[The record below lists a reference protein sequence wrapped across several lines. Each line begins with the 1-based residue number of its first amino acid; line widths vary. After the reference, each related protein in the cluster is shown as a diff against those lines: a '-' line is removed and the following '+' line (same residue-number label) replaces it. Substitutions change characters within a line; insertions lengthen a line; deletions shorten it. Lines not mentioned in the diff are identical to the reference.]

1 MKRKVVLCFM
11 LGCMMAA
18 FAGCGSAETK
28 EVTATVA
35 ETEEDGEGK
44 DSRGEEA
51 EEVET
56 EEKVEEKK
64 VSDGPVLG
72 GENIEGY
79 EGFAY
84 LYEELLMTETEEN
97 KETGKKER
105 KKLTVY
111 IPDDEYATADGN
123 YAYSNSMGVNFR
135 VELEPYL
142 RYDADDYLPE
152 ENLDD
157 YLANVYDPF
166 YTADYKDMVITEA
179 EETGDG
185 VAATVEYCRYNE
197 WDEVYYSVFCTYYL
211 AELEGGET
219 VLVTVEITSTDVTG
233 KTERLLE
240 ELEQFYQFD
249 INWDEERANQKSADY
264 AENGTENTYSTGS
277 LLFDLPEGWKEDSEL
292 STYDMPV
299 YAPKG
304 DSSFAGCMVSVY
316 EDYLSY
322 DEDVD
327 LAALVDSAGEE
338 MIKEALGENVSD
350 YSSEICD
357 TGLGKAAK
365 ITCSVTDGEYSAN
378 IVMYIVVS
386 DYNIYRLMSLDTPE
400 AVESAQMVLDGIMA
414 TGQLRD

>member
-1 MKRKVVLCFM
+1 MKKNVVLCFI

-44 DSRGEEA
+44 DSRGEDA

-56 EEKVEEKK
+56 EEKKEEKK

-111 IPDDEYATADGN
+111 IPDDEYATANGN

-157 YLANVYDPF
+157 YLASQYDPF

-179 EETGDG
+179 EEAGEG
-185 VAATVEYCRYNE
+185 VVATVEYCRYNE

-219 VLVTVEITSTDVTG
+219 VLVTIEITSTDVTG

-249 INWDEERANQKSADY
+249 INWDEERANKKSADY

-277 LLFDLPEGWKEDSEL
+277 LLFDLPEGWKEDNEL
-292 STYDMPV
+292 STYEMPV
-299 YAPKG
+299 YAPEG

-327 LAALVDSAGEE
+327 LTALVDSAGEE
-338 MIKEALGENVSD
+338 LIKEALGESVSD

-365 ITCSVTDGEYSAN
+365 ITCSVADGEYSAN